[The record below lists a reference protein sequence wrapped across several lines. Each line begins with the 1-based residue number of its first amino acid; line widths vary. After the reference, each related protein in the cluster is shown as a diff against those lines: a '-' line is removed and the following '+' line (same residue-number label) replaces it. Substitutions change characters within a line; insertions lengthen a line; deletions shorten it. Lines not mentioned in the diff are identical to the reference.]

1 MAGESYLHAL
11 GLGPCERAREWS
23 SLRLDG
29 ELSELEEALLE
40 KHLEGCALC
49 VAFDAGLRTS
59 TELLRS
65 APVARP
71 SVGFEVPVAKRARVR
86 SSRVLAV
93 AGVLGAAALGSI
105 VGSTLDRSAPSSEQ
119 PAAQV
124 SFLTRDVTQLRQ
136 IPRGKHV
143 APNAPPRQP
152 GGPAEGII

>member
-1 MAGESYLHAL
+1 MAGDPHSRAFGH
-11 GLGPCERAREWS
+11 GPCERAREWS

-49 VAFDAGLRTS
+49 AAFDAGLRTS
-59 TELLRS
+59 TELLRT

-71 SVGFEVPVAKRARVR
+71 SVGFEVPVAERPRVR
-86 SSRVLAV
+86 LSRVLAV
-93 AGVLGAAALGSI
+93 AGVLGAAALGSV
-105 VGSTLDRSAPSSEQ
+105 VGSTLDGPAPSSDK

-124 SFLTRDVTQLRQ
+124 SFLTRDVSQLRQ
-136 IPRGKHV
+136 IPRGRRV

-152 GGPAEGII
+152 GGPAEGVI